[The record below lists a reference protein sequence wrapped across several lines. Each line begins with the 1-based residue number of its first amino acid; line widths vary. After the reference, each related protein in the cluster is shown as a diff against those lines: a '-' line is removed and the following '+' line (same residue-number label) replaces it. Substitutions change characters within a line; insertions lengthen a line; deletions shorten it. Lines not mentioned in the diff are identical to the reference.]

1 MILIFSQ
8 SNASNIYKKNLFDSV
23 KLISTFLQSEFY
35 QCFYQNK

>member
-8 SNASNIYKKNLFDSV
+8 SNASNFKKNLFDSV